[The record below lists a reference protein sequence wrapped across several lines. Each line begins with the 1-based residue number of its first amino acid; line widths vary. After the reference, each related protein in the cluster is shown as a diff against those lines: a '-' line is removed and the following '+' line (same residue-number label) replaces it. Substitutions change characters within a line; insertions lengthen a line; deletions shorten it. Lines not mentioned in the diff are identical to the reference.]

1 MLSHT
6 SIAVLPFRNVSS
18 DAENEYF
25 TDGMTEE
32 IINAL
37 SKIQGLKVTARTSS
51 FAFKDQ
57 HEDVRIIGNKLGV
70 ATVLEGSIRKA
81 GKRIRI
87 AVQLIRTDNGFHI
100 WSESYDRELSD
111 IFALQDE
118 ISLLVADQIRENFGH
133 MDIQE
138 QLVEAKTSNIES
150 YELYLKGRFFFF
162 KWNLPDIEKGIS
174 LFKQSIKIDPNYH
187 DPYFSVGL
195 CYSLLGSWGQID
207 KTEAFQLAE
216 AYFEKGA
223 ELGKQSVVSYFSLA
237 AYQFWGHW
245 NYRLAYKNLQ
255 SACELNP
262 QDSDSID
269 FMAEIN
275 RSLGDFERAFELNQQ
290 ALQLNPLSVNAHYT
304 KASLL
309 HLSGNHE
316 EAIDFIEK
324 GLQLDANFELLQ
336 HLFCITLICTGKKKE
351 LNDYLK
357 QKEIVPILVK
367 LAKYLYGLYHKEAS
381 LTIDYNAISSEISQL
396 ESPLLYP
403 WDIYLCLYSGRQ
415 EEALKLLDKQ
425 VTTNMGQ
432 VNCFKSDP
440 ILKPLASHPIF
451 NKLVNTSFPDNS
463 IYAEQKHPLKV
474 KSEVLTA
481 DEIREYTTILKSK
494 MEEEKVYIDG
504 SLNLRALAK
513 EIALQP
519 NKLSWLLND
528 QVGKNFNEFV
538 NDYRIKTFQE
548 KALNPSNKHLT
559 ILGIAYE
566 SGFNSKSVFNDFFKK
581 STGMTPKAWLKQHQ

>member
-1 MLSHT
+1 
-6 SIAVLPFRNVSS
+6 
-18 DAENEYF
+18 
-25 TDGMTEE
+25 
-32 IINAL
+32 
-37 SKIQGLKVTARTSS
+37 
-51 FAFKDQ
+51 
-57 HEDVRIIGNKLGV
+57 
-70 ATVLEGSIRKA
+70 VLEGSIRKA

-138 QLVEAKTSNIES
+138 QLVAPKTSNIEA
-150 YELYLKGRFFFF
+150 YEFYLKGRFFFF

-174 LFKQSIKIDPNYH
+174 FFKESIKIDPNFDH
-187 DPYFSVGL
+187 PYFSIGL
-195 CYSLLGSWGQID
+195 CYSLLGSWGHID
-207 KTEAFQLAE
+207 KVEALQLAD

-223 ELGKQSVVSYFSLA
+223 ELGKQSVVSYFALA
-237 AYQFWGHW
+237 AHQFWGHW
-245 NYRLAYKNLQ
+245 NYQLAYKNLQ
-255 SACELNP
+255 NAHELNP

-275 RSLGDFERAFELNQQ
+275 RSLGDFERAFELNRQ

-304 KASLL
+304 KATLL
-309 HLSGNHE
+309 HLSGNYE
-316 EAIDFIEK
+316 KAIDIIKK

-336 HLFCITLICTGKKKE
+336 HLFCITLIHTGKKDE
-351 LNDYLK
+351 LYVYLQ

-367 LAKYLYGLYHKEAS
+367 LAKQLYSLFHKEDP
-381 LTIDYNAISSEISQL
+381 LTSDYDSILIEISQL
-396 ESPLLYP
+396 KSPLLYP
-403 WDIYLCLYSGRQ
+403 WDIYLRLYSDRK
-415 EEALKLLDKQ
+415 EEALKLLEKQ

-440 ILKPLASHPIF
+440 ILKPLKSNSIF
-451 NKLVNTSFPDNS
+451 KKLVNASFPDNTLS
-463 IYAEQKHPLKV
+463 SEQGNFAKD

-481 DEIREYTTILKSK
+481 DEITNYTAALKSK

-504 SLNLRALAK
+504 SLNLRNLAK

-538 NDYRIKTFQE
+538 NEYRIKTFQE
-548 KALNPSNKHLT
+548 KALDPTNKHLT